1 MKAKVQKPVYVNG
14 KKSVSTHRHCV
25 AISNGYSI
33 PSVIFLIFKIYFFS
47 FSIHS
52 TLMLCM
58 RTGYSYWSN
67 DWRRFDPL
75 FHRWGGRKGNKDSD
89 RLGQRDEEK
98 CWERKPNQFPFKSEG
113 GTREIDHAQLKSPLH
128 FLYNN
133 LLWYFLI
140 YWRRPLKTTY
150 RYRNDVL

>member
-14 KKSVSTHRHCV
+14 KKSVSTHRYV

-47 FSIHS
+47 FSIQS

-75 FHRWGGRKGNKDSD
+75 FHRWGGRKGNEDSD

-98 CWERKPNQFPFKSEG
+98 C
-113 GTREIDHAQLKSPLH
+113 
-128 FLYNN
+128 
-133 LLWYFLI
+133 
-140 YWRRPLKTTY
+140 
-150 RYRNDVL
+150 